1 MKEEQGTIRGKA
13 GRPRKGENE
22 KVQNYPVMV
31 YMPNAEAFEMVREAA
46 EREGLSISGWA
57 RSVLLNEAKKLVGK
71 KG

>member
-1 MKEEQGTIRGKA
+1 
-13 GRPRKGENE
+13 
-22 KVQNYPVMV
+22 
-31 YMPNAEAFEMVREAA
+31 MVREAA